1 MGVNFPELPPYA
13 PAHSL
18 NHRPATVLPLR
29 DTTLSL
35 PEAILLVLW
44 PLNVKFSTA
53 RRTLLA
59 YGQAKTTDLRL
70 VQKEL
75 YLHMPNGGRA
85 REVFRLCPLSG
96 SARFGG
102 PFSPWRGGAPG

>member
-1 MGVNFPELPPYA
+1 MGVNFPELPPYT

-53 RRTLLA
+53 RHTLLA
-59 YGQAKTTDLRL
+59 YGQSKDYRPSSGTEGALPPYAKRR
-70 VQKEL
+70 Q
-75 YLHMPNGGRA
+75 
-85 REVFRLCPLSG
+85 
-96 SARFGG
+96 G
-102 PFSPWRGGAPG
+102 P